1 MLVRRLLTYISYAAR
16 RLAPQ
21 ALNFPLFRKETW
33 SVVKGQ
39 ILRYAFGYNGEV
51 VACHV
56 IVFVLGV
63 SVFAAFFG
71 CFRLPRFACLA
82 CYIVTIMRLTRQTKT
97 SQKSSANTL
106 APKTK
111 AIAVSKRSKRTK
123 SSTRAGNA
131 YKQQSLR
138 GFSGLRV

>member
-1 MLVRRLLTYISYAAR
+1 MLVRRLLTYASYAAR
-16 RLAPQ
+16 RLSPQ

-63 SVFAAFFG
+63 SVFADLFWLFS
-71 CFRLPRFACLA
+71 LA
-82 CYIVTIMRLTRQTKT
+82 SRVT
-97 SQKSSANTL
+97 
-106 APKTK
+106 
-111 AIAVSKRSKRTK
+111 
-123 SSTRAGNA
+123 
-131 YKQQSLR
+131 
-138 GFSGLRV
+138 